1 MVLKKKK
8 TQLIGFQCYLVAK
21 KHLIHPHLLQ
31 KYSLLKNNI
40 LNNAVEIEKKASLGT
55 VWCD

>member
-8 TQLIGFQCYLVAK
+8 PQLIGFQCYLVAK

-55 VWCD
+55 V